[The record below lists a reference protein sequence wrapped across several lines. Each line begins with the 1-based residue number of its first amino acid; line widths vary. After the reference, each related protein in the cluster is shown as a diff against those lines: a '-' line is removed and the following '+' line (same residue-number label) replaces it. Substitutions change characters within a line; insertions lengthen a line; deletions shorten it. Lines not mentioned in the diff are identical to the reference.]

1 MDKLS
6 SVGVF
11 VRAAETRNFS
21 EAGRQL
27 GSSSS
32 AVGKA
37 ISRLEERLGVR
48 LFHRSTRSVTLTS
61 EGQMFLAR
69 CLRVLDEL
77 EAAEVELSAGQ
88 SPRGLLRISLPIAST
103 LLAPV
108 LGSFMREY
116 PDIRLDLDFTDR
128 IVDVIEGGFDIVLRT
143 GDAGDSRLV
152 SRVLGYYSPKLV
164 ASPRY
169 LRSRGSPVAAA
180 DLARHDCLVHRFPST
195 GKVDPWLMVE
205 AGTPVEVALNVLVTA
220 SAVEPL
226 VDMVTQGLGIAYLPD
241 FLVDAQVES
250 GELVE
255 VLPGRVIDRKV
266 FRALWPS
273 GRNLSPKVRVLVDY
287 LAESLLPSGAEV
299 GRTSST

>member
-1 MDKLS
+1 MDKLAAVS
-6 SVGVF
+6 VF

-48 LFHRSTRSVTLTS
+48 LFHRSTRSVTLTA

-69 CLRVLDEL
+69 CTRVLDEL
-77 EAAEVELSAGQ
+77 EAAESELAAAQ
-88 SPRGLLRISLPIAST
+88 SPRGLLRISLPIAGT

-108 LGSFMREY
+108 LGAFMREY

-128 IVDVIEGGFDIVLRT
+128 VVDVIEGGFDVVLRT
-143 GDAGDSRLV
+143 GDSSDSRLV
-152 SRVLGYYSPKLV
+152 SRVLGYYSPRIV

-169 LRSRGSPVAAA
+169 LKSRGVPGVPG
-180 DLARHDCLVHRFPST
+180 DLERHDCLTHRFPST
-195 GKVDPWLMVE
+195 GRIDPWLLVDGGLPIEVE
-205 AGTPVEVALNVLVTA
+205 LNVIATA

-226 VDMVTQGLGIAYLPD
+226 IDLVVQGLGIAYVPD
-241 FLVDAQVES
+241 FLVAGLLRS
-250 GELVE
+250 GELTE
-255 VLPGRVIDRKV
+255 ILAGRVIDRKV

-273 GRNLSPKVRVLVDY
+273 SKYLSPKVKALVGFLSKHLFPAASRVV
-287 LAESLLPSGAEV
+287 
-299 GRTSST
+299 